1 FASVGLLA
9 LRSELKSLDKTV
21 AITGSLFFRW
31 GTTTDLFSEKNL
43 KAWSGYNQ
51 VAIMEKELADLSLGE
66 EEEEG
71 VQFELEGQPQTS
83 IYDLCLVGRC
93 LTASVVDL
101 ERVMSGIPWTFNNH
115 LILFHKLK
123 VGEDPTSIPLIYSD
137 FWVHVHDLPSGYS
150 SDQVAKQ
157 LGNFVAKL
165 MRVVVT
171 PRMWIREEPIERNFG
186 NVLSNGRKEQNKM
199 GTDDIVSHQ
208 NRGLI
213 TQTWGINL
221 EGS

>member
-1 FASVGLLA
+1 DSRLVFLSATSLI
-9 LRSELKSLDKTV
+9 LDKFYPFLIEAGFFHLSTS
-21 AITGSLFFRW
+21 SLLWVYWPCGLSWNPWIKLLLSQAPCSLGGVR
-31 GTTTDLFSEKNL
+31 LLIYSLKKNL

-51 VAIMEKELADLSLGE
+51 VAIMEKELANLSLGE

-83 IYDLCLVGRC
+83 KYDLCLVGRC

-115 LILFHKLK
+115 LILLHKLK
-123 VGEDPTSIPLIYSD
+123 VGEDPTSTPLIYSD

-157 LGNFVAKL
+157 LGNFV
-165 MRVVVT
+165 
-171 PRMWIREEPIERNFG
+171 
-186 NVLSNGRKEQNKM
+186 
-199 GTDDIVSHQ
+199 
-208 NRGLI
+208 
-213 TQTWGINL
+213 
-221 EGS
+221 